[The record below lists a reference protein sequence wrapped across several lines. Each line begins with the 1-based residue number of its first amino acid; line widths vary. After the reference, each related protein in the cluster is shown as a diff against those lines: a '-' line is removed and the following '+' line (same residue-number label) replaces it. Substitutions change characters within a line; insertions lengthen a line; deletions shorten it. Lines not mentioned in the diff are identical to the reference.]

1 MLSSNTSTHPLF
13 VRLEARDQILRN
25 VTSDSINVQDSDRFR
40 DFIDFVKEEPIEK
53 QLADFTA
60 EDSKHPST
68 FIKLVQ
74 KISTPKG
81 SQYLCAVID
90 RLLDADF
97 ALTLGAL
104 ASTGRMDDLIKN
116 LNTELVGK
124 VPKKDEN
131 AFVIRTYALLLGALL
146 SHRDLKTSKSIISV
160 KKSFRDII
168 IEQLLRVD
176 LKSTSL
182 GLEGLKRFLVVEEN
196 RELFIEKDGVKL
208 LVQRL
213 QEANKLS
220 QNDTTYHILFC
231 IWALSYSPEGAN
243 QLSTNDFVSILGRM
257 LSAQSVKSET
267 EIIVRLMVAI
277 ITQLTPNIVFIG
289 SAYDNDVLRYLNS
302 YQNKQYSDKELKE
315 NISKALTELRKQ
327 QQHLSLWDKYVR
339 EVKSGVLRMTVS
351 HKAEQFWKD
360 NIERFGEHNFEILE
374 DLRNLLTSD
383 DEETV
388 IVACHDLGEFAHRSP
403 VGRIK
408 LDEIHAKTAVMQ
420 LIDHKSPAVQREAL
434 RTTQY
439 LLLRDQTA

>member
-1 MLSSNTSTHPLF
+1 MLSSNTSLHPLF
-13 VRLEARDQILRN
+13 VRLEARDQIFKTT
-25 VTSDSINVQDSDRFR
+25 TSESITIQDSERFR
-40 DFIDFVKEEPIEK
+40 DFIEFIKVEPIEK
-53 QLADFTA
+53 QLDDFTA
-60 EDSKHPST
+60 EDSKHPLT

-81 SQYLCAVID
+81 SQYLCAIID

-97 ALTLGAL
+97 TRTINAL
-104 ASTGRMDDLIKN
+104 ASTSKMDDLIKN
-116 LNTELVGK
+116 LNTELAGK

-146 SHRDLKTSKSIISV
+146 SHKDLKDSKTIESV
-160 KKSFRDII
+160 KKSFRNII
-168 IEQLLRVD
+168 IEQLLSVD
-176 LKSTSL
+176 LKSSSL
-182 GLEGLKRFLVVEEN
+182 GLEGLKRFLVVEKN
-196 RELFIEKDGVKL
+196 RTLFIEKGGVKL
-208 LVQRL
+208 LIQRL

-267 EIIVRLMVAI
+267 EIIIRLMVAI
-277 ITQLTPNIVFIG
+277 IIQLTPNIVFIG

-302 YQNKQYSDKELKE
+302 YQNKQYSDKELKD

-374 DLRNLLTSD
+374 DLRNLLSSD

-408 LDEIHAKTAVMQ
+408 LDEIHAKTAVMK